1 MYSLDAAAVHA
12 GAQGRALPAVFVV
25 DGAGAPPR
33 DDGAVRGIVDRVGTA
48 ARQDAVEHLRH
59 AHPARPPHGRALLL
73 LAAHCRCGR
82 PRHHHR
88 LLLVLGGCASHGRFS
103 SLPPLLSLLE
113 VLRQNDR
120 ERRGPTRR
128 IAVGRVLVDRRRRL
142 RGAIVVVVWRILDL
156 LLIARNLLVLLS
168 LSVQFLLACKNR
180 NLPNSLLISAL
191 KSQFTNKTRTEK
203 EIVSRQAVTC
213 GRRLWRGGWRRGSP
227 HVAAL

>member
-33 DDGAVRGIVDRVGTA
+33 HDVPVRGIVDRVGAA
-48 ARQDAVEHLRH
+48 ARQDAVENLRH
-59 AHPARPPHGRALLL
+59 AHPPRPPHGRALLL

-88 LLLVLGGCASHGRFS
+88 LLLVLGGCASRCRFS

-120 ERRGPTRR
+120 ERRRLTRLTG
-128 IAVGRVLVDRRRRL
+128 VGRVLVDRRRRL
-142 RGAIVVVVWRILDL
+142 RGAIVVVWRHLDL
-156 LLIARNLLVLLS
+156 LLIAHSLLVLLS
-168 LSVQFLLACKNR
+168 LSVQFLLVCYRTQFAEV
-180 NLPNSLLISAL
+180 LLIPMSKSETKQGQKRNHIEPDSHLWKKAL
-191 KSQFTNKTRTEK
+191 
-203 EIVSRQAVTC
+203 
-213 GRRLWRGGWRRGSP
+213 GRKDEEGFAARRSP
-227 HVAAL
+227 